1 MTNCVRCVWCPCA
14 GQAGFVELQ
23 RQSVE
28 TAYTRDTQSLMRT
41 VYDSQFWTMQKPAA
55 GAAAA
60 AHRTP
65 NGA

>member
-1 MTNCVRCVWCPCA
+1 
-14 GQAGFVELQ
+14 VELQ

-55 GAAAA
+55 PALAA
-60 AHRTP
+60 AHQTSSS
-65 NGA
+65 A